1 VVGRGRRLVASSH
14 CGSARR
20 CAIKTLTGPSDEL
33 PEFGAVVL
41 TNAVAGTKHHR
52 LDLTRATTTEIVGTS
67 GKDLTKSSTTGNS
80 TAIVIWEGFN

>member
-1 VVGRGRRLVASSH
+1 
-14 CGSARR
+14 
-20 CAIKTLTGPSDEL
+20 
-33 PEFGAVVL
+33 VL